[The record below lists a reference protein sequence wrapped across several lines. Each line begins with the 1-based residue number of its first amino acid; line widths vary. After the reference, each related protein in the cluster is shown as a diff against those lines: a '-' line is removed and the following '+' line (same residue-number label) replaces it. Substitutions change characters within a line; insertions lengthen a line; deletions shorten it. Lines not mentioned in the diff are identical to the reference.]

1 MEEYFTQEQTQ
12 PQEAQQQKSYE
23 LKFFGKGSEY
33 FSILIVNWLL
43 TVITLGFYYPWARA
57 RKIQYMYG
65 ATALNDDRFAFHGT
79 GKEMFRGFIKVILF
93 YILLIVLLY
102 SAIILSNGGENVG
115 IYLTGLILFY
125 LLFLSVLPLMIHGAY
140 RYRMSRT
147 SWRGIR
153 FGYRGSKSELY
164 GKFFKWLG
172 LTIIT
177 FGIYSAWFEINQRKY
192 LIGNVRGGDAKF
204 QYRGNGGDLFVIY
217 LLGYLLTILTLGI
230 YSFWWLKNIYNYY
243 IDNISI
249 HKDDKEILLK
259 STVTGGGVFKLS
271 IVNLLITVFTLGLGY
286 AWVEIRTKKF
296 YTENIKLSGDIDA
309 NTLQQTED
317 IYTDAT
323 GEDAADFFDIDI
335 F

>member
-1 MEEYFTQEQTQ
+1 MEETITQEQREPKT
-12 PQEAQQQKSYE
+12 YD

-33 FSILIVNWLL
+33 FSILIINWLL

-57 RKIQYMYG
+57 RKLQYMYG

-79 GKEMFRGFIKVILF
+79 GKEMFLGFIKVILF
-93 YILLIVLLY
+93 YFVLIVLLY
-102 SAIILSNGGENVG
+102 GAIFLSDGGQNMA
-115 IYLTGLILFY
+115 IYWTGLLLFY
-125 LLFLSVLPLMIHGAY
+125 VLFFAVFPLMIHGAY

-153 FGYRGSKSELY
+153 FGYRGKKGELY
-164 GKFFKWLG
+164 GNFFKWLG

-177 FGIYSAWFEINQRKY
+177 LGIYSAWMEINLRKY

-204 QYRGNGGDLFVIY
+204 NYNGDGTDLFLIN
-217 LLGYLLTILTLGI
+217 LGGYFATIFTLGV
-230 YSFWWLKNIYNYY
+230 YFFWWQKNLYNYY
-243 IDNISI
+243 IDNTTI
-249 HKDDKEILLK
+249 HKDDTEIKLK
-259 STVTGGGVFKLS
+259 STVTGGGILKLT

-286 AWVEIRTKKF
+286 AWVEIRTKKY
-296 YTENIKLSGDIDA
+296 YTENITLSGDIDLDG
-309 NTLQQTED
+309 LQQTED

-323 GEDAADFFDIDI
+323 GEDATDFFDIDM